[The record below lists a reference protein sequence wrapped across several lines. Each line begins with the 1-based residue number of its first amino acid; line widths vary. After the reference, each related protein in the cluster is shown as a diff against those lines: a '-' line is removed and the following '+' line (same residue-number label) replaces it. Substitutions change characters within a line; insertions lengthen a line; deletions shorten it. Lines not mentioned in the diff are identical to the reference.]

1 MNKKYGQQKQNNY
14 KAIVFWGIIAL
25 VTLIFIV
32 AIIVRFAQSRTVN
45 SYDSLTNLVGEDL
58 FDASEDQYI
67 VFVYDAEKE
76 EEYKK
81 DEFDQVIFNYITF
94 AKRNKNNDEV
104 YEIFGFD
111 INEPANHKVLVDG
124 EKTAT
129 IVGAEAIKDLLIK
142 SEDVPVIL
150 IIKDNK
156 VVDYKDSD
164 NSISEYLQDIID
176 ENK

>member
-14 KAIVFWGIIAL
+14 KAILFWGIIAL
-25 VTLIFIV
+25 VTLIFVV
-32 AIIVRFAQSRTVN
+32 AIIVKFAQSRTVN
-45 SYDSLTNLVGEDL
+45 SYDSLKNLVGEEL
-58 FDASEDQYI
+58 FDASENQYI
-67 VFVYDAEKE
+67 VFVYDGEKE

-94 AKRNKNNDEV
+94 AKRNKNNEEV

-111 INEPANHKVLVDG
+111 INEPSNYKVVIDG
-124 EKTAT
+124 DKSAT
-129 IVGAEAIKDLLIK
+129 IVGAETIKDLLIK
-142 SEDVPVIL
+142 SGDIPVIL

>member
-32 AIIVRFAQSRTVN
+32 AIIVKFAQSRTVN

-67 VFVYDAEKE
+67 VFFYDAEKE

>member
-14 KAIVFWGIIAL
+14 KAILFWGIIAL
-25 VTLIFIV
+25 VTLIFVV
-32 AIIVRFAQSRTVN
+32 AIIVKFAQSRTVN
-45 SYDSLTNLVGEDL
+45 SYDSLTNLVGEEL
-58 FDASEDQYI
+58 FDASENQYI
-67 VFVYDAEKE
+67 VFVYDGEKE

-94 AKRNKNNDEV
+94 AKRNKNNEEV

-111 INEPANHKVLVDG
+111 INEPSNYKVVIDG
-124 EKTAT
+124 DKSAT
-129 IVGAEAIKDLLIK
+129 IVGAETIKDLLIK
-142 SEDVPVIL
+142 SGDIPVIL